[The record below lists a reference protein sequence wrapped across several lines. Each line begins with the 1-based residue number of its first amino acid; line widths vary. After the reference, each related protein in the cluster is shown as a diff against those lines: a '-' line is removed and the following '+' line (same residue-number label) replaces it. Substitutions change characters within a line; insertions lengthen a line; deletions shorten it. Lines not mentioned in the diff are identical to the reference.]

1 MNKNFITG
9 FIKAAQTWGFTAQ
22 QASALLKE
30 AGRGQMLMQG
40 LAGATR
46 LAGRA
51 PAVAMDAAKG
61 VLSSTKP
68 ALNKITDTANT
79 LKSMVAPSGVAPR
92 APIAPGTSAVPA
104 ASGIGGAK
112 APLAGGPVN
121 PVNPV
126 NPAMANRGTPMHQQ
140 ADYLRMLRGRMKK
153 FNGAFGAGIQ

>member
-1 MNKNFITG
+1 MNKNFIAG

-30 AGRGQMLMQG
+30 AGRGQMLMEG

-46 LAGRA
+46 LAGRV
-51 PAVAMDAAKG
+51 PAIAMDATKG
-61 VLSSTKP
+61 VLSNTKP
-68 ALNKITDTANT
+68 ALTKITDTADT
-79 LKSMVAPSGVAPR
+79 LKSMIAPSGVAPR
-92 APIAPGTSAVPA
+92 APIAPGASAVPA

-112 APLAGGPVN
+112 APLAPG
-121 PVNPV
+121 PV

-140 ADYLRMLRGRMKK
+140 ADYLRMLRNRMNK

>member
-9 FIKAAQTWGFTAQ
+9 FVKAAQTWGFTAQ

-51 PAVAMDAAKG
+51 PAVAMDATKG
-61 VLSSTKP
+61 VLTSTKP

-92 APIAPGTSAVPA
+92 APIAPA
-104 ASGIGGAK
+104 APGMGAAG
-112 APLAGGPVN
+112 APLAAGPVN
-121 PVNPV
+121 P
-126 NPAMANRGTPMHQQ
+126 ATMNRGTPMHQQ
-140 ADYLRMLRGRMKK
+140 ADYLRMLRGRMNK
-153 FNGAFGAGIQ
+153 FNGAFGASVQ